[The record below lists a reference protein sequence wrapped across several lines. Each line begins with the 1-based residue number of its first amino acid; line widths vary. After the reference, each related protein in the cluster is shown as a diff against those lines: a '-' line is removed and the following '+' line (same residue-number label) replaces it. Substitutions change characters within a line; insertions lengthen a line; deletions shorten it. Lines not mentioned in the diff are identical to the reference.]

1 MNIQKSGSD
10 TTFRGVFTMKERKRI
25 ALLLGQ
31 PGEDN
36 QKNFMT
42 GFMEQAFSYDY
53 DVCVFAMYHKIQESK
68 PREIGE
74 SNIFKLIQFDSFDA
88 VVIMGDTIQT
98 PGVLYNIEKKL
109 KASYKGVVLCVDKE
123 SMNFPT
129 IRMNHYEPIVQLVSH
144 LIEEHGIQDIAFLT
158 GTKWHSHSTERLRAY
173 VDCMCAHN
181 LPIEDDYVMYGDYW
195 YDSGVKAVQHLLEK
209 RGKLPRAI
217 ACANDYMAIGV
228 ADGLTQK
235 GYRIPEDV
243 AVTGYGCT
251 EEGRTSPQP
260 ITSIYLP
267 SQEFGIYAADYIAA
281 MLNGKELPEFKPNY
295 KFFVGSSCGCSND
308 SVIPVAPVRAVW
320 PIYATK
326 GILHTNVDYLLEDM
340 LSRNNFRGL
349 MDTIQTYTYQIR
361 EFDSFHICL
370 NASWDNTKNDES
382 NLIKTGYAEQIIPV
396 LKCGPSGK
404 GEDQLNFTEIF
415 VAKEMLPH
423 MYKDREVP
431 KAYIFTPLHFEDIC
445 FGYAAISYGN
455 EAKSYG
461 ENYYMWLRNV
471 MLGLEYYR
479 RIATLRAQNQI
490 IEEQKITDSLTGL
503 FDYNGFV
510 KHAKPMIERVK
521 STHQYVG
528 VLAIDV
534 CDIGE
539 INAQKGRDAGDR
551 ILVELARML
560 KETSGEG
567 AMCCRLGNDEFI
579 VAQISPKDNS
589 DMTRCISEKLLEALF
604 TYNASP
610 DAVATIEINAGAKT
624 GYVANWPDLEKLVNA
639 AVSRKNG
646 NKAKALQVRIG
657 KKLSE
662 EELNEAKTVG
672 NILDHNLFTYHFQPI
687 VNAKDG
693 SIYAYE
699 ALMRTNVEP
708 RVSPLQ
714 VIKYA
719 EHLGRLY
726 DVEKATFYNVIHCI
740 ENNRPLFEG
749 KKVFINSIPGNQL
762 EGADAEHLAM
772 KLSKFSSSVVVE
784 LTEQSEADDKA
795 LERMKEIF
803 HTIGVE
809 TAVDD
814 YGTGYSNIINLLR
827 YAPNYVKIDRM
838 LLSGIDNNMQ
848 KQHFVKSIISFAHE
862 NNFKALAEGIETS
875 KEMET
880 VILLGVDLIQGYYTA
895 KPNAEIV
902 QSISLDVEQEI
913 RDFYAK
919 ANL

>member
-1 MNIQKSGSD
+1 MSQ
-10 TTFRGVFTMKERKRI
+10 RKRI

-31 PGEDN
+31 PGEDY
-36 QKNFMT
+36 QKNFIT
-42 GFMEQAFSYDY
+42 GFMKQAFLYNY
-53 DVCVFAMYHKIQESK
+53 DVCVFTMYHKIQESK
-68 PREIGE
+68 PREVGE
-74 SNIFKLIQFDSFDA
+74 SNIFNLIQYDSFDA

-109 KASYKGVVLCVDKE
+109 KETYKGVVLCVDKA
-123 SMNFPT
+123 SVNFPVIKMDHRT
-129 IRMNHYEPIVQLVSH
+129 PIIQLVSH
-144 LIEEHGIQDIAFLT
+144 LIEKHGITDIAFLT
-158 GTKWHSHSTERLRAY
+158 GTKWHAHSTERLQAY
-173 VDCMCAHN
+173 MDCMKEYGLEVQEN
-181 LPIEDDYVMYGDYW
+181 YVLYGDYW
-195 YDSGVKAVQHLLEK
+195 YDSGVKAVERLLQMN
-209 RGKLPRAI
+209 GKLPRAI

-228 ADGLTQK
+228 ADGLTRK
-235 GYRIPEDV
+235 GYRVPEDV

-260 ITSIYLP
+260 ITSVYMP
-267 SQEFGIYAADYIAA
+267 AEAFGVYGADCVYAL
-281 MLNGKELPEFKPNY
+281 LNNSNMPVFKPEY
-295 KFFVGSSCGCSND
+295 EFFTGSSCGCHNE

-370 NASWDNTKNDES
+370 NASWDNTKKDDS
-382 NLIKTGYAEQIIPV
+382 NLIRSGYADEIIPV

-404 GEDQLNFTEIF
+404 GEDQLNFTEKF
-415 VAKEMLPH
+415 PVGEMLPH
-423 MYKDREVP
+423 MNKDRDIP
-431 KAYIFTPLHFEDIC
+431 KAYIFSPLHFEDVC
-445 FGYAAISYGN
+445 FGYAVISYGN
-455 EAKSYG
+455 EAKFYG

-479 RIATLRAQNQI
+479 RIAALRAQNQI
-490 IEEQKITDSLTGL
+490 IEEQKIMDSLTGL

-521 STHQYVG
+521 STNQYVG

-534 CDIGE
+534 CEIGDI
-539 INAQKGRDAGDR
+539 NSKKGREAGDKV
-551 ILVELARML
+551 LVELARML
-560 KETSGEG
+560 KESAGEG
-567 AMCCRLGNDEFI
+567 AMCCRLGNDEFV
-579 VAQISPKDNS
+579 VAQISPDDS
-589 DMTRCISEKLLEALF
+589 ADMTRRISERLLEALF
-604 TYNASP
+604 TYNARP
-610 DAVATIEINAGAKT
+610 DAVAHIEINAGTKT
-624 GYVANWPDLEKLVNA
+624 GRVVSWPDLENIMNI

-662 EELNEAKTVG
+662 EELQEAKMVG

-687 VNAKDG
+687 VRAKDG

-726 DVEKATFYNVIHCI
+726 DVEKATFFNVMSCI
-740 ENNRPLFEG
+740 EDNKELFDG
-749 KKVFINSIPGNQL
+749 KKVFINSIPGKQL
-762 EGADAEHLAM
+762 EGEDANHLAV
-772 KLSKFSSSVVVE
+772 KLRKFSSSVVVE
-784 LTEQSEADDKA
+784 LTEQTEADDEA
-795 LERMKEIF
+795 LERMKDGF
-803 HTIGVE
+803 RSMGVE

-838 LLSGIDNNMQ
+838 LLTGIQDNLQ
-848 KQHFVKSIISFAHE
+848 KQHFVKSIIGFAHE
-862 NNFKALAEGIETS
+862 NNFKALAEGVETTQ
-875 KEMET
+875 ELET
-880 VILLGVDLIQGYYTA
+880 VISLGVDLIQGYYTA
-895 KPNAEIV
+895 RPGAEIV
-902 QSISLDVEQEI
+902 QEISEEI
-913 RDFYAK
+913 REEICKYSAK
-919 ANL
+919 SEI

>member
-1 MNIQKSGSD
+1 MRNNRGS
-10 TTFRGVFTMKERKRI
+10 VMKQRKRI

-42 GFMEQAFSYDY
+42 GFMKQAFSYDY

-68 PREIGE
+68 PREVGE
-74 SNIFKLIQFDSFDA
+74 SNIFKLIQFDAFDA

-109 KASYKGVVLCVDKE
+109 KATYKGVVLCVDKA

-129 IRMNHYEPIVQLVSH
+129 IRINHYTPIVQLVSH
-144 LIEEHGIQDIAFLT
+144 LIEKHGITDIAFLT
-158 GTKWHSHSTERLRAY
+158 GTKWHAHSTERLRAY
-173 VDCMCAHN
+173 IDCMNQHG
-181 LPIEDDYVMYGDYW
+181 LTIKEDYVMYGDYW
-195 YDSGVKAVQHLLEK
+195 YDSGVKAVERLYEK
-209 RGKLPRAI
+209 RGKMPRAI

-228 ADGLTQK
+228 ADCLTRK
-235 GYRIPEDV
+235 GFRVPEDV

-260 ITSIYLP
+260 ITSVYTP
-267 SQEFGIYAADYIAA
+267 SWEFGIYAADCVNA
-281 MLNGKELPEFKPNY
+281 LFGRKELPEFNPEY
-295 KFFVGSSCGCSND
+295 EFFIGSSCGCEND

-349 MDTIQTYTYQIR
+349 MDTVQTYTYQIR

-370 NASWDNTKNDES
+370 NASWDNTKKDDA
-382 NLIKTGYAEQIIPV
+382 NLIKSGYAEQIIPV

-404 GEDQLNFTEIF
+404 GEDQLNFTEVF
-415 VAKEMLPH
+415 DAKEMLPH
-423 MYKDREVP
+423 MNKDREVP
-431 KAYIFTPLHFEDIC
+431 KAYIFTPLYFEDIC
-445 FGYAAISYGN
+445 FGYAVISYGN
-455 EAKSYG
+455 EAKCYG

-479 RIATLRAQNQI
+479 RIAALRAQNQI
-490 IEEQKITDSLTGL
+490 IEEQKIMDSLTGV

-539 INAQKGRDAGDR
+539 INAKKGREAGDKVL
-551 ILVELARML
+551 IELARML
-560 KETSGEG
+560 KENAGEG

-579 VAQISPKDNS
+579 VAQISPEDNS
-589 DMTRCISEKLLEALF
+589 DMTRRISEKILEALF

-624 GYVANWPDLEKLVNA
+624 GYVANWPDLEKLVNV

-646 NKAKALQVRIG
+646 NKAKALQMRIG

-708 RVSPLQ
+708 KVSPLQ
-714 VIKYA
+714 VLKYA

-726 DVEKATFYNVIHCI
+726 DVEKATFFNVVHCM
-740 ENNRPLFEG
+740 ENNKELFDG
-749 KKVFINSIPGNQL
+749 KKVFINSIPGEQL
-762 EGADAEHLAM
+762 DGTDAEHLAV

-784 LTEQSEADDKA
+784 LTEQSEADDIA
-795 LERMKEIF
+795 LERMKERF

-838 LLSGIDNNMQ
+838 LLSGIDENQQ

-862 NNFKALAEGIETS
+862 NNFKALAEGVETT

-880 VILLGVDLIQGYYTA
+880 VISLGVDLIQGYYTA

-902 QSISLDVEQEI
+902 QEIAPDIQEEI
-913 RDFYAK
+913 KEFYAK

>member
-1 MNIQKSGSD
+1 MSQ
-10 TTFRGVFTMKERKRI
+10 RKRI

-31 PGEDN
+31 PGEDY
-36 QKNFMT
+36 QKNFIT
-42 GFMEQAFSYDY
+42 GFMKQAFLYNY
-53 DVCVFAMYHKIQESK
+53 DVCVFTMYHKIQESK
-68 PREIGE
+68 PREVGE
-74 SNIFKLIQFDSFDA
+74 SNIFNLIQYDSFDA

-109 KASYKGVVLCVDKE
+109 KETYKGVVLCVDKA
-123 SMNFPT
+123 SVNFPAIKMDHRT
-129 IRMNHYEPIVQLVSH
+129 PIIQLVSH
-144 LIEEHGIQDIAFLT
+144 LIEKHGITDIAFLT
-158 GTKWHSHSTERLRAY
+158 GTKWHAHSAERLQAY
-173 VDCMCAHN
+173 MDCMKEYGLEVQEN
-181 LPIEDDYVMYGDYW
+181 YVLYGDYW
-195 YDSGVKAVQHLLEK
+195 YDSGVKAVERLLQMN
-209 RGKLPRAI
+209 GKLPRAI

-228 ADGLTQK
+228 ADGLTRK
-235 GYRIPEDV
+235 GYRVPEDV

-260 ITSIYLP
+260 ITSVYMP
-267 SQEFGIYAADYIAA
+267 AEAFGVYGADCVYAL
-281 MLNGKELPEFKPNY
+281 LNNSNMPVFKPEY
-295 KFFVGSSCGCSND
+295 EFFTGSSCGCHNE

-370 NASWDNTKNDES
+370 NASWDNTKKDDS
-382 NLIKTGYAEQIIPV
+382 NLIRSGYADEIIPV

-404 GEDQLNFTEIF
+404 GEDQLNFTEKF
-415 VAKEMLPH
+415 PVGEMLPH
-423 MYKDREVP
+423 MNKDRDIP
-431 KAYIFTPLHFEDIC
+431 KAYIFSPLHFEDVC
-445 FGYAAISYGN
+445 FGYAVISYGN
-455 EAKSYG
+455 EAKFYG

-479 RIATLRAQNQI
+479 RIAALRAQNQI
-490 IEEQKITDSLTGL
+490 IEEQKIMDSLTGL

-521 STHQYVG
+521 STNQYVG

-534 CDIGE
+534 CEIGDI
-539 INAQKGRDAGDR
+539 NSKKGREAGDKV
-551 ILVELARML
+551 LVELARML
-560 KETSGEG
+560 KESAGEG
-567 AMCCRLGNDEFI
+567 AMCCRLGNDEFV
-579 VAQISPKDNS
+579 VAQISPDDS
-589 DMTRCISEKLLEALF
+589 ADMTRRISERLLEALF
-604 TYNASP
+604 TYNARP
-610 DAVATIEINAGAKT
+610 DAVAHIEINAGTKT
-624 GYVANWPDLEKLVNA
+624 GRVVSWPDLENIMNI

-662 EELNEAKTVG
+662 EELQEAKVVG
-672 NILDHNLFTYHFQPI
+672 AILDNNLFTYHFQPI
-687 VNAKDG
+687 VRAKDG

-726 DVEKATFYNVIHCI
+726 DVEKATFFNVMSCI
-740 ENNRPLFEG
+740 EDNKELFDG
-749 KKVFINSIPGNQL
+749 KKVFINSIPGKQL
-762 EGADAEHLAM
+762 EGEDANHLAV
-772 KLSKFSSSVVVE
+772 KLRKFSSSVVVE
-784 LTEQSEADDKA
+784 LTEQTEADDEA
-795 LERMKEIF
+795 LERMKDGF
-803 HTIGVE
+803 RSMGVE

-838 LLSGIDNNMQ
+838 LLTGIQDNLQ
-848 KQHFVKSIISFAHE
+848 KQHFVKSIIGFAHE
-862 NNFKALAEGIETS
+862 NNFKALAEGVETTQ
-875 KEMET
+875 ELET
-880 VILLGVDLIQGYYTA
+880 VISLGVDLIQGYYTA
-895 KPNAEIV
+895 RPGAEIV
-902 QSISLDVEQEI
+902 QEISEEI
-913 RDFYAK
+913 REEICKYSAK
-919 ANL
+919 SEI

>member
-1 MNIQKSGSD
+1 MSQ
-10 TTFRGVFTMKERKRI
+10 RKRI

-31 PGEDN
+31 PGEDY
-36 QKNFMT
+36 QKNFIT
-42 GFMEQAFSYDY
+42 GFMKQAFLYNY
-53 DVCVFAMYHKIQESK
+53 DVCVFTMYHKIQESK
-68 PREIGE
+68 PREVGE
-74 SNIFKLIQFDSFDA
+74 SNIFNLIQYDSFDA

-109 KASYKGVVLCVDKE
+109 KETYKGVVLCVDKA
-123 SMNFPT
+123 SVNFPAIKMDHRT
-129 IRMNHYEPIVQLVSH
+129 PIIQLVSH
-144 LIEEHGIQDIAFLT
+144 LIEKHGITDIAFLT
-158 GTKWHSHSTERLRAY
+158 GTKWHAHSTERLQAY
-173 VDCMCAHN
+173 MDCMKEYGLEVQEN
-181 LPIEDDYVMYGDYW
+181 YVLYGDYW
-195 YDSGVKAVQHLLEK
+195 YDSGVKAVERLLQMN
-209 RGKLPRAI
+209 GKLPRAI

-228 ADGLTQK
+228 ADGLTRK
-235 GYRIPEDV
+235 GYRVPEDV

-260 ITSIYLP
+260 ITSVYMP
-267 SQEFGIYAADYIAA
+267 AEAFGVYGADCVYAL
-281 MLNGKELPEFKPNY
+281 LNNSNMPVFKPEY
-295 KFFVGSSCGCSND
+295 EFFTGSSCGCHNE

-370 NASWDNTKNDES
+370 NASWDNTKKDDS
-382 NLIKTGYAEQIIPV
+382 NLIRSGYADEIIPV

-404 GEDQLNFTEIF
+404 GEDQLNFTEKF
-415 VAKEMLPH
+415 PVGEMLPH
-423 MYKDREVP
+423 MNKDRDIP
-431 KAYIFTPLHFEDIC
+431 KAYIFSPLHFEDVC
-445 FGYAAISYGN
+445 FGYAVISYGN
-455 EAKSYG
+455 EAKFYG

-479 RIATLRAQNQI
+479 RIAALRAQNQI
-490 IEEQKITDSLTGL
+490 IEEQKIMDSLTGL

-521 STHQYVG
+521 STNQYVG

-534 CDIGE
+534 CEIGDI
-539 INAQKGRDAGDR
+539 NSKKGREAGDKV
-551 ILVELARML
+551 LVELARML
-560 KETSGEG
+560 KESAGEG
-567 AMCCRLGNDEFI
+567 AMCCRLGNDEFV
-579 VAQISPKDNS
+579 VAQISPDDNA
-589 DMTRCISEKLLEALF
+589 DMTRRISERLLEALF
-604 TYNASP
+604 TYNARP
-610 DAVATIEINAGAKT
+610 DAVAHIEINAGTKT
-624 GYVANWPDLEKLVNA
+624 GRVVSWPDLENIMNI

-662 EELNEAKTVG
+662 EELQEAKMVG

-687 VNAKDG
+687 VRAKDG

-726 DVEKATFYNVIHCI
+726 DVEKATFFNVMSCI
-740 ENNRPLFEG
+740 EDNKELFDG
-749 KKVFINSIPGNQL
+749 KKVFINSIPGKQL
-762 EGADAEHLAM
+762 EGEDANHLAV
-772 KLSKFSSSVVVE
+772 KLRKFSSSVVVE
-784 LTEQSEADDKA
+784 LTEQTEADDEA
-795 LERMKEIF
+795 LERMKDGF
-803 HTIGVE
+803 RSMGVE

-838 LLSGIDNNMQ
+838 LLTGIQDNLQ
-848 KQHFVKSIISFAHE
+848 KQHFVKSIIGFAHE
-862 NNFKALAEGIETS
+862 NNFKALAEGVETAQ
-875 KEMET
+875 ELET
-880 VILLGVDLIQGYYTA
+880 VISLGVDLIQGYYTA
-895 KPNAEIV
+895 RPGAEIV
-902 QSISLDVEQEI
+902 QEISEEI
-913 RDFYAK
+913 REEICKYSAK
-919 ANL
+919 SEI

>member
-1 MNIQKSGSD
+1 MAQ
-10 TTFRGVFTMKERKRI
+10 RKRI

-31 PGEDN
+31 PREDN

-42 GFMEQAFSYDY
+42 GFMKQAFANDY

-68 PREIGE
+68 PRETGE
-74 SNIFKLIQFDSFDA
+74 SNIFKLIQFYAFDA

-98 PGVLYNIEKKL
+98 PGVLYNIEKRL
-109 KASYKGVVLCVDKE
+109 KTTYKGVVLCVDKE

-129 IRMNHYEPIVQLVSH
+129 IRMNHYLPIMQLVSH
-144 LIEEHGIQDIAFLT
+144 LIDKHGITDIAFLT

-173 VDCMCAHN
+173 IECMQAHN
-181 LPIEDDYVMYGDYW
+181 IPIEDDYIMYGDYW
-195 YDSGVKAVQHLLEK
+195 YDSGLKAVERLMEK

-228 ADGLTQK
+228 ADAVTKK
-235 GYRIPEDV
+235 GYRVPEDV
-243 AVTGYGCT
+243 AITGYGCM

-260 ITSIYLP
+260 ITSIYYP
-267 SQEFGIYAADYIAA
+267 SEEFGVYALDCVAA
-281 MLNGKELPEFKPNY
+281 LINEEVLPDFNPNY
-295 KFFVGSSCGCSND
+295 VFFTGSSCGCQND
-308 SVIPVAPVRAVW
+308 SVIPVAPVRAEW
-320 PIYATK
+320 PIRNTK

-370 NASWDNTKNDES
+370 NAYWDNTKKDEK
-382 NLIKTGYAEQIIPV
+382 NLIRSGYAEKMIPI
-396 LKCGPSGK
+396 LKCGPTGK
-404 GEDQLNFTEIF
+404 GEDQLNFTDMF
-415 VAKEMLPH
+415 DVKEMLPH
-423 MYKDREVP
+423 MYKESDIP
-431 KAYIFTPLHFEDIC
+431 KGYIFTPLHFEDIC
-445 FGYAAISYGN
+445 FGYAVISYGN
-455 EAKSYG
+455 EPKCYG
-461 ENYYMWLRNV
+461 DNYYMWLRNV

-479 RIATLRAQNQI
+479 RIAALRAQDQM

-510 KHAKPMIERVK
+510 KHAKPMIERVI
-521 STHQYVG
+521 STNQYVG

-534 CDIGE
+534 CDIGK
-539 INAQKGRDAGDR
+539 INAERGRETGDKV
-551 ILVELARML
+551 LVELARML
-560 KETSGEG
+560 KENAGEG
-567 AMCCRLGNDEFI
+567 AMCCRLGNDEFV
-579 VAQISPKDNS
+579 VAQISPKDNA
-589 DMTRCISEKLLEALF
+589 DMTRRISERLLEAIY
-604 TYNASP
+604 TYNARP
-610 DAVATIEINAGAKT
+610 DAVAHIEINAGTKT
-624 GYVANWPDLEKLVNA
+624 GHVANWPDLENLMNI

-646 NKAKALQVRIG
+646 NKAKALQMRIG

-662 EELNEAKTVG
+662 EELNEAKVVG
-672 NILDHNLFTYHFQPI
+672 NILDNNLFTYHFQPI

-726 DVEKATFYNVIHCI
+726 DVEKATFFNVIECI
-740 ENNRPLFEG
+740 EGNKPLFEG
-749 KKVFINSIPGNQL
+749 KKVFINSIPGKQL
-762 EGADAEHLAM
+762 EGEDAEHLAV
-772 KLSKFSSSVVVE
+772 KLRKFNSSVVVE
-784 LTEQSEADDKA
+784 LTEQTEADDIA
-795 LERMKEIF
+795 LERMKESF

-838 LLSGIDNNMQ
+838 LLSGIDENLQ

-862 NNFKALAEGIETS
+862 NNFKALAEGIETA
-875 KEMET
+875 KEMGT
-880 VILLGVDLIQGYYTA
+880 VIALGVDLIQGYYTA

-902 QSISLDVEQEI
+902 QEI
-913 RDFYAK
+913 PKDIQKEICDFYAEGGY
-919 ANL
+919 